1 MAEIDD
7 YFADKPETHKIYRVV
22 EQRIL
27 ALGPAERAVESQIS
41 FGVNRKFA
49 WFWLYNV
56 TQKNPNGILHLMLAL
71 DHDTDD
77 PHVRDISK
85 VGKKRWNHQ
94 IVIRTVEDAQSAWL
108 GDLLEHAYRHGAR

>member
-85 VGKKRWNHQ
+85 VGKA
-94 IVIRTVEDAQSAWL
+94 IP
-108 GDLLEHAYRHGAR
+108 ARSGPPCWGLPPRARPVRRRSGRRR